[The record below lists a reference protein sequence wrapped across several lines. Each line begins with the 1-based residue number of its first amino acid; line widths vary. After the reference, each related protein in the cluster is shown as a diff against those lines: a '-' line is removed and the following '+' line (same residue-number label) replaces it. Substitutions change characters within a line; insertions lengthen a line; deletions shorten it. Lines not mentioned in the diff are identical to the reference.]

1 MSASRNAGIAAS
13 RGELIAFLDSDD
25 VYRPEKHERQVAILR
40 SRPRAAMV
48 YGASQY
54 WHSPT
59 GEAADAVLD
68 RPRRLG
74 VTPDTLVEPPSL
86 VPASASSLGSHGAG
100 ADGEIC
106 DVGRPRVGG
115 IDVEHRTLGQFV
127 PEALRVAAV
136 LDLEHAAGDVG
147 VVGGDE
153 PLDVPAVDRRATVI
167 APVGA
172 ERRRPAERPS
182 QTGPRRRRSASTTG
196 PRRSEAGLRRA
207 GGRSSRRA
215 IGVPLATLRTI
226 PALMLAV
233 RVGRTARRSGR
244 PSSPSS
250 ARARPR
256 RARTRRA
263 GVARRRWPAAG
274 SRPPLSARRRP

>member
-1 MSASRNAGIAAS
+1 MPAAHDATGSPSAHAAPETPLVSVIMIFLDAQRFIVEAIDSVLAQTYPAWELILVDDGSSDDSTRIARGHAELRPGQVRYVEHEGHRNLGMSASRNAGIAAS

-115 IDVEHRTLGQFV
+115 IDVEHRTLG
-127 PEALRVAAV
+127 
-136 LDLEHAAGDVG
+136 
-147 VVGGDE
+147 
-153 PLDVPAVDRRATVI
+153 
-167 APVGA
+167 PV
-172 ERRRPAERPS
+172 S
-182 QTGPRRRRSASTTG
+182 YTH
-196 PRRSEAGLRRA
+196 L
-207 GGRSSRRA
+207 
-215 IGVPLATLRTI
+215 TLPTI
-226 PALMLAV
+226 YSV
-233 RVGRTARRSGR
+233 
-244 PSSPSS
+244 
-250 ARARPR
+250 
-256 RARTRRA
+256 
-263 GVARRRWPAAG
+263 
-274 SRPPLSARRRP
+274 